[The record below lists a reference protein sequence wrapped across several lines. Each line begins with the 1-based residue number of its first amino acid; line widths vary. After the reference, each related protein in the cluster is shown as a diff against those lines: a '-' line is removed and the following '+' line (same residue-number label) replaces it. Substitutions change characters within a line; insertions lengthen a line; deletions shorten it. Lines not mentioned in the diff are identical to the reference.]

1 MSAPENGHS
10 ILRNAV
16 KRFRQTLSDPKLVTV
31 AGNPAMSRILLKLA
45 ERSLP
50 SMLLRDF
57 QLLVKSPVM
66 QLV

>member
-1 MSAPENGHS
+1 MLKKS
-10 ILRNAV
+10 
-16 KRFRQTLSDPKLVTV
+16 
-31 AGNPAMSRILLKLA
+31 PAMSRILLKLA

-57 QLLVKSPVM
+57 QLFVNIPVM